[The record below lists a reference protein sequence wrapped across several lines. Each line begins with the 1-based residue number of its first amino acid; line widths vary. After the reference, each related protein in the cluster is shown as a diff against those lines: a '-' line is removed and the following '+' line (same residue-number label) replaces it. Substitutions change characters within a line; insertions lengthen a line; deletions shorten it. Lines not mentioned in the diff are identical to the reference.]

1 MDYIYQELLRQ
12 RAVLAR
18 LLLGSGKERE
28 EQRVSAG
35 TAERPAD
42 LLEESGGWKDARY
55 WAFQTAWPAGNGAV
69 FTEDLTGGGAFG
81 VNLKDGG
88 EAALGRM
95 DSLPAGE
102 EPAAQKGGHRP
113 GKTTAASARRWPF
126 SDADGGEQTER
137 ALWLRLET
145 GERSDE
151 KALSRMV
158 QRDARRYDGGFSLY

>member
-12 RAVLAR
+12 RAALAR
-18 LLLGSGKERE
+18 LLLGGGKERE

-35 TAERPAD
+35 AAERPVR
-42 LLEESGGWKDARY
+42 LEESGAWENARY
-55 WAFQTAWPAGNGAV
+55 GLLQAVWPAGGGAA

-81 VNLKDGG
+81 VSLENGG
-88 EAALGRM
+88 EAALGTDRV
-95 DSLPAGE
+95 PAGE
-102 EPAAQKGGHRP
+102 EPAAQQGGRRS
-113 GKTTAASARRWPF
+113 GERTAASARRWPL
-126 SDADGGEQTER
+126 SDADGGERTER

-145 GERSDE
+145 GERSEE

>member
-12 RAVLAR
+12 RAALAR

-35 TAERPAD
+35 AAERPAD
-42 LLEESGGWKDARY
+42 RLRESGAWENARY
-55 WAFQTAWPAGNGAV
+55 GLLQAAWPTGGGAA

-81 VNLKDGG
+81 GSLENGG
-88 EAALGRM
+88 EAALGTDRV
-95 DSLPAGE
+95 PAGE
-102 EPAAQKGGHRP
+102 EPAAR
-113 GKTTAASARRWPF
+113 KTECRSGERTAASTRRWPL
-126 SDADGGEQTER
+126 SDAGSEQTER